1 MKISMVRDDQNTQNT
16 RTQKKCKTG
25 NDMFHIRRIRLFT
38 QRRNSY
44 KKNYKSET
52 EYLSSDENHLH
63 FDPYVIFGV

>member
-1 MKISMVRDDQNTQNT
+1 
-16 RTQKKCKTG
+16 
-25 NDMFHIRRIRLFT
+25 MFHTRRIRLFT